1 MGAEPMNP
9 FLVDALKAELANYKR
24 RGLDERAKQVIDQ
37 LVLLGCEEFL
47 PTLKKSSPV
56 PTEEDTSS
64 PPAAIKAQPR
74 KMRAIIK
81 PAPPKPDAKKKT
93 K

>member
-56 PTEEDTSS
+56 PTEENTSP

-74 KMRAIIK
+74 KIRAVIK
-81 PAPPKPDAKKKT
+81 PAAAKPDAKKKT